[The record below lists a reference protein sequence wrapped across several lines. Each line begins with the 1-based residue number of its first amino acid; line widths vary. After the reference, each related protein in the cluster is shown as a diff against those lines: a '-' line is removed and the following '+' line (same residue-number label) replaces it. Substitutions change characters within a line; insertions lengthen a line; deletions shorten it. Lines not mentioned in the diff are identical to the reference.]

1 MGQFPFKYQ
10 ENSLKA
16 FASEAIVPMRAEASE
31 RAEMVTQ
38 LLWGEP
44 VEIFE
49 TKEKWSL
56 VRSMVD
62 DYQGWVNTIM
72 IKVYAEEVFK
82 HLIDAPFTVV
92 SEDTSCLLD
101 SNIHPSLLPT
111 GSFLYHFDGYKH
123 TAKLKDEF
131 IRIIPSRTE
140 SKKDGHS
147 PSNAAEMFLNAP
159 YLWGGKKAYGIDCSG
174 LVQIVFR
181 TFGVYLPRDASQQVK
196 VGETLPFIDNA
207 LPGDLAFFDNQ
218 EGNIIHVGIISG
230 KGKIIHA
237 SGKVREDSIDHQ
249 GIYNAQRKE
258 YTHKLR
264 IIKRVLLP

>member
-10 ENSLKA
+10 ENSIKA

-44 VEIFE
+44 VEVFE
-49 TKEKWSL
+49 TKERWSL

-62 DYQGWVNTIM
+62 DYQGWVNTTM
-72 IKVYAEEVFK
+72 IKVYAEGIFK
-82 HLIDAPFTVV
+82 HLIETPFTIV
-92 SEDTSCLLD
+92 SEDTFCLLD
-101 SNIHPSLLPT
+101 SNIHTNLLPA
-111 GSFLYHFDGYKH
+111 GSFLYHFDSYKH
-123 TAKLKDEF
+123 TAKLEGEY
-131 IRIIPSRTE
+131 IRIIPTSTE
-140 SKKDGHS
+140 SKKAGHTVS
-147 PSNAAEMFLNAP
+147 QAAEMFLNAP
-159 YLWGGKKAYGIDCSG
+159 YLWGGKTTYGIDCSG

-181 TFGVYLPRDASQQVK
+181 TFGVFLPRDASQQVK
-196 VGETLPFIDNA
+196 IGETLPFIDNA
-207 LPGDLAFFDNQ
+207 LPGDLAFFDNE

-230 KGKIIHA
+230 KGRIIHA

-249 GIYNAQRKE
+249 GIYNVQRKE

-264 IIKRVLLP
+264 IIKRVSLP